1 VSCRQVVG
9 LVTEYL
15 EGALSDADRR
25 RFEAHIAGCPNCT
38 EYLAEMR
45 TTLRLMGR
53 LDPERL
59 PDRVQREL
67 VRAFRDWKPA

>member
-1 VSCRQVVG
+1 MSCRQVVG

-59 PDRVQREL
+59 PDHVQREL
-67 VRAFRDWKPA
+67 VRAFRNWKPA

>member
-1 VSCRQVVG
+1 MSCRQVVG